1 MRVGTR
7 GQVVIPVE
15 IRRAA
20 QIHEGDEVAFEY
32 DGTAIRIVRREGS
45 DTRGG
50 RLVRRMRGSASARET
65 EGVTTDDIMEL
76 LRGE

>member
-7 GQVVIPVE
+7 GQVVIPVA

-20 QIHEGDEVAFEY
+20 RIREGDEVDFEY
-32 DGTAIRIVRREGS
+32 DGTAIRIVRRESRDSHG
-45 DTRGG
+45 D
-50 RLVRRMRGSASARET
+50 RLVRRMRGSASAAET
-65 EGVTTDDIMEL
+65 IGMTTADLMEL